1 MHIKKVP
8 LEIQVIYLGNMNI
21 YCIFKTCCTI
31 CFIMHKMPFIS

>member
-1 MHIKKVP
+1 MHIKKML

-31 CFIMHKMPFIS
+31 CFIIHKSTIIS